1 MNLSKKMLFSM
12 MKNLKYFIMLVL
24 ISMSGIML
32 LTSLTNSYKTLNT
45 SVDRYLDE
53 YLNPDAIV
61 QINPINKKFLE
72 ILNDVQGI
80 DKVSSRMVVDA
91 TIRKHD
97 GSLITGRFF
106 ARNNNED
113 IPKMDILSSDGESK
127 EDSDIEVS
135 FCSKFSQRNSYSVGD
150 TITIL
155 TSTGEKKAKIKHI
168 VSSPESMMVT
178 RNSFV
183 FMDNKD
189 FGYVYLDYDNF
200 TKIFNYYDTYN
211 QILLKFSKNNDH
223 QKVLNEV
230 VEKLQ
235 PVGVLSAI
243 TYENSDIQ
251 EGVNGTLK
259 AVKMFS
265 VFLPVIFFL
274 VTLIFT
280 FIAIEQMVYQYREKI
295 GILKAIGF
303 SNIHVI
309 SLFCTYTFIVSIV
322 AFILGSTFGVLL
334 CDYVSE
340 KLKEDWVLPYI
351 VRTLDAKSF
360 IYSLLSSVIIG
371 QVSCIL
377 ATFSIVR
384 MNLAE
389 TLRGKKISTNLP
401 PLIVRTIF
409 KKLSA
414 IKKILISQA
423 FRNKKRFFLSTL
435 CLSFSSILIMISLA
449 FMGSLRF
456 ISEHMFNERLVY
468 DCQVYFSKPLNADVT
483 NKIKSMD
490 CVKNAEELVYYETK
504 LNINGNTRDIL
515 INGISDTSQ
524 LIHVFDRN
532 FKEIDVTEDGII
544 LEENLADDLNINI
557 GDIVDINGNNIV
569 VKNISRE
576 NANYIQY
583 CSIEEAK
590 RLSNQSAHI
599 NGIVCSLT
607 SLSEKNGFNNEVS
620 KLDGFI
626 NTTFTEV
633 QRSSIYDFWSKLQS
647 YVIIITVFGI
657 LLGAGITYSIF
668 SLSFLERKR
677 EYAILMAL
685 GVKPYTIFFNGLI
698 EAFLQLAMSCFLS
711 IPGALYINNLILSS
725 IRTKIF
731 SFPVSYVG
739 ESFIFTFLW
748 IILSILVGYT
758 ILLKKFKKFNL
769 SENLKAID

>member
-1 MNLSKKMLFSM
+1 MNLSKKMLFSI

-32 LTSLTNSYKTLNT
+32 LTSLTSSYKTLNI

-61 QINPINKKFLE
+61 QTNPINKKSLE

-127 EDSDIEVS
+127 KDSDIEVS

-155 TSTGEKKAKIKHI
+155 TPTGEKKAKIKHI

-251 EGVNGTLK
+251 EGVKGTIK
-259 AVKMFS
+259 AVKMIA

-280 FIAIEQMVYQYREKI
+280 FIAIEQMVYQYRAKI
-295 GILKAIGF
+295 GILKALGF
-303 SNIHVI
+303 SNVHVI

-334 CDYVSE
+334 CAYASE
-340 KLKEDWVLPYI
+340 KLKEDWVLPYL

-371 QVSCIL
+371 QTSCIL

-389 TLRGKKISTNLP
+389 VLRGKKISTNLP

-456 ISEHMFNERLVY
+456 ISEHML
-468 DCQVYFSKPLNADVT
+468 
-483 NKIKSMD
+483 
-490 CVKNAEELVYYETK
+490 ETC
-504 LNINGNTRDIL
+504 I
-515 INGISDTSQ
+515 
-524 LIHVFDRN
+524 
-532 FKEIDVTEDGII
+532 
-544 LEENLADDLNINI
+544 
-557 GDIVDINGNNIV
+557 
-569 VKNISRE
+569 
-576 NANYIQY
+576 
-583 CSIEEAK
+583 
-590 RLSNQSAHI
+590 
-599 NGIVCSLT
+599 
-607 SLSEKNGFNNEVS
+607 
-620 KLDGFI
+620 
-626 NTTFTEV
+626 
-633 QRSSIYDFWSKLQS
+633 
-647 YVIIITVFGI
+647 
-657 LLGAGITYSIF
+657 
-668 SLSFLERKR
+668 
-677 EYAILMAL
+677 
-685 GVKPYTIFFNGLI
+685 
-698 EAFLQLAMSCFLS
+698 
-711 IPGALYINNLILSS
+711 
-725 IRTKIF
+725 
-731 SFPVSYVG
+731 
-739 ESFIFTFLW
+739 
-748 IILSILVGYT
+748 
-758 ILLKKFKKFNL
+758 
-769 SENLKAID
+769 